1 MINLG
6 GEVGSVCSEGPWLF
20 VGMPNVVKVSL
31 KPSNVVIFFFQI
43 FSVQDVTLIWHVG
56 DMLQVWNTESGAEY
70 SLNGPVGQVNALES
84 VNDLL
89 FAGVE
94 VSHFTSSLEFLCS
107 FVKKKKKKKNS
118 CVLLLAFII
127 SSGLNLSNVV
137 VIVLVSHARG
147 SRVELG
153 LT

>member
-1 MINLG
+1 M
-6 GEVGSVCSEGPWLF
+6 
-20 VGMPNVVKVSL
+20 
-31 KPSNVVIFFFQI
+31 
-43 FSVQDVTLIWHVG
+43 TLIWHVG

-107 FVKKKKKKKNS
+107 FVKKKKKKNS
-118 CVLLLAFII
+118 CVLLLAFIL

-147 SRVELG
+147 SWVELG
-153 LT
+153 LR

>member
-1 MINLG
+1 M
-6 GEVGSVCSEGPWLF
+6 
-20 VGMPNVVKVSL
+20 
-31 KPSNVVIFFFQI
+31 
-43 FSVQDVTLIWHVG
+43 TLIWHVG

-118 CVLLLAFII
+118 CVLLLAFIL

-147 SRVELG
+147 SWVELG
-153 LT
+153 LR